1 MVRAMKSQLLSLPV
15 VLAAGCALPGVHTPQ
30 QPANA
35 PTISTNR
42 PSFSDAASLVPAGH
56 LQVETGY
63 TFTKRN
69 REGVETERH
78 TGPEVLARYRVLDR
92 LEAQLLWG
100 GYAWQDTASGGES
113 TADDGATD
121 LGVGVR
127 VPIAEQDGWLPQLA
141 LGGIATL
148 GTGHGAFSTNDHT
161 VPTGKILWA
170 YTLDGGYGLG
180 GNLIVSYPYDG
191 EQRFDQVAAS
201 VYGTKALDDRT
212 TLFGEYYVVTPY
224 ANGTGPAH
232 TVDGGVLFIASRTVQ
247 LDARIGFGLNDEA
260 DDCFVGAGI
269 SFLF

>member
-1 MVRAMKSQLLSLPV
+1 MVRAMRSQLLLTPV
-15 VLAAGCALPGVHTPQ
+15 VAAACVLPGARSAQ
-30 QPANA
+30 EPANA

-56 LQVETGY
+56 LQVETGH

-69 REGVETERH
+69 REGVATERH
-78 TGPEVLARYRVLDR
+78 AAPEVLARFRVLDR

-100 GYAWQDTASGGES
+100 GYAWQDAASGGAT
-113 TADDGATD
+113 TADDGAVD
-121 LGVGVR
+121 FGVGVR

-148 GTGHGAFSTNDHT
+148 GTGRGAFGTNQHT
-161 VPTGKILWA
+161 VPTGKVLWA

-180 GNLIVSYPYDG
+180 GNLIASYPYDG
-191 EQRFDQVAAS
+191 QQRFDQVGAS

-212 TLFGEYYVVTPY
+212 TVFGEYYVVSPY

-232 TVDGGVLFIASRTVQ
+232 TVDGGVLFLVSGTVQ
-247 LDARIGFGLNDEA
+247 LDARVGFGLNDEA
-260 DDCFVGAGI
+260 DDVLAGAGI